1 MRREWGRFCVYGS
14 ALGLFVLAAGTALAH
29 QPRLVGDKPSIEV
42 RTPEVSQAFYARLAG
57 GPQTYY
63 IRSDKPLRL
72 YLNLLVADQPGIDT
86 DYQAILYHTDDSPA
100 NVIARLDGPSF
111 AWKPFYE
118 PFGGDRYL
126 LGPEFDRDMPAG
138 TYIVVVTSADNHGK
152 YALAIGKKESFP
164 IGEIIRTIG
173 VLPRLKKEFFGK
185 SPLTGFFNLSGA
197 FLVLVAGG
205 IAGLVALFF
214 LIRRRKRR
222 RTRP

>member
-1 MRREWGRFCVYGS
+1 MRRESEHPSV
-14 ALGLFVLAAGTALAH
+14 AAAVLLLLLLAAAPALAH
-29 QPRLVGDKPSIEV
+29 QPRLVGSKPSVEV
-42 RTPEVSQAFYARLAG
+42 RNPEVSQAFYARLEG
-57 GPQTYY
+57 GPQSYY

-86 DYQAILYHTDDSPA
+86 DYRAVLYRGDVAPD
-100 NVIARLDGPSF
+100 NVIARLDGPGF

-118 PFGGDRYL
+118 PFGGDHYL
-126 LGPEFDRDMPAG
+126 LGPELDQDMPAG
-138 TYIVVVTSADNHGK
+138 TYVVVVTSSDNAGK
-152 YALAIGKKESFP
+152 YALAVGKKESFP

-205 IAGLVALFF
+205 IAGLGALFF
-214 LIRRRKRR
+214 
-222 RTRP
+222 